1 MSDTLSLILTII
13 IVVLVVL
20 PPRIDPAIRLKE
32 WVMKR
37 RDRNGRS

>member
-1 MSDTLSLILTII
+1 MDTLSAILTII

-37 RDRNGRS
+37 WK